1 MHSTRRCCQLVYRAS
16 LCITLLTARSWTPE
30 CRQDEEATQAAG
42 TTRVHPYEAGS
53 KARGQD
59 YRKVLRHG

>member
-1 MHSTRRCCQLVYRAS
+1 MHSTRRCCQLVYWAS
-16 LCITLLTARSWTPE
+16 FCITHLAARSWTPE
-30 CRQDEEATQAAG
+30 CRQDEEATQAAE
-42 TTRVHPYEAGS
+42 TTRFHLYEAGS